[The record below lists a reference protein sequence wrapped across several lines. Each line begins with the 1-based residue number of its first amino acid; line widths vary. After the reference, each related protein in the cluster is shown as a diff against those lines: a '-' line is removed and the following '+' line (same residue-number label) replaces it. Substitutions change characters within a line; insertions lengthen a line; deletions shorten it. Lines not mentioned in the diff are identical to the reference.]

1 MMINLNKDAIEKYK
15 KDIGITKEQKGNLN
29 LFNWIDELSYL
40 EDIAE
45 DNIEEDLAEC
55 DFEEEV
61 NTDMEEE
68 SEVEEDQKLSHQK
81 KRNAACN

>member
-15 KDIGITKEQKGNLN
+15 KDIGITKEYKGNLN

-45 DNIEEDLAEC
+45 DNIEEDLAEYE
-55 DFEEEV
+55 FEEEV

-68 SEVEEDQKLSHQK
+68 SEVEED
-81 KRNAACN
+81 